1 MWQLQWMIGLLPD
14 WVFLAVTAIGAAMIV
29 ASWIL
34 KRIPFINQYN
44 FPIYVLGT
52 VVTIAGVWFAGG
64 RTTQAAWEAKLKD
77 MEAKVQV
84 AEEKSKEVNTV
95 IETRVVE
102 KVKIVKEK
110 TNANKQII
118 KEVAG
123 AQLDARCELP
133 NSTVMLVNSASKNEV
148 SGSPSVSDG
157 ASSGVKASDLLD
169 TVVENYGKYN
179 EIREKLVAWQEWY
192 KQQKRIF
199 EEVNK

>member
-52 VVTIAGVWFAGG
+52 TLAIAGVWFAGG
-64 RTTQAAWEAKLKD
+64 RANQAAWEAKLKE

-95 IETRVVE
+95 IQTRVVE

-133 NSTVMLVNSASKNEV
+133 VSTVMLVNSASKNEV

-169 TVVENYGKYN
+169 TVVENYGRYN
-179 EIREKLVAWQEWY
+179 EIREKLITWQEWY

-199 EEVNK
+199 EEVNR

>member
-1 MWQLQWMIGLLPD
+1 MWQIEWMIGLLPT
-14 WVFLAVTAIGAAMIV
+14 WMFHIIIAAGIGLVI

-34 KRIPFINQYN
+34 KRISFINQYN

-52 VVTIAGVWFAGG
+52 VITVAGVWFAGG
-64 RTTQAAWEAKLKD
+64 RSNQAAWEAKVKD

-84 AEEKSKEVNTV
+84 AEAKSKEVNTV

-123 AQLDARCELP
+123 AQLDAKCELP
-133 NSTVMLVNSASKNEV
+133 VSTVMLVNSASKNEV

-169 TVVENYGKYN
+169 TVVENYGRFN

-192 KQQKRIF
+192 KQQKRIH
-199 EEVNK
+199 EEINK

>member
-1 MWQLQWMIGLLPD
+1 MWQLQWMIGLFPD
-14 WVFLAVTAIGAAMIV
+14 WAFLAITAIGAGMIV

-34 KRIPFINQYN
+34 KRISFISQYN

-52 VVTIAGVWFAGG
+52 AITIAGVWFAGG
-64 RTTQAAWEAKLKD
+64 RANQAAWEAKVKD

-84 AEEKSKEVNTV
+84 AEAKSKEVNTV

-102 KVKIVKEK
+102 KVRIVKEK

-118 KEVAG
+118 QEVAG
-123 AQLDARCELP
+123 AQLDAKCELP
-133 NSTVMLVNSASKNEV
+133 VSTVMLVNSASKNEV
-148 SGSPSVSDG
+148 SGSPTVSDG

-169 TVVENYGKYN
+169 TVVENYGRFN

-192 KQQKRIF
+192 KQQKRIH
-199 EEVNK
+199 EEINK

>member
-52 VVTIAGVWFAGG
+52 TLAIAGVWFAGG
-64 RTTQAAWEAKLKD
+64 RANQAAWEAKLKE

-95 IETRVVE
+95 IQTRVVE

-123 AQLDARCELP
+123 AQLDAKCELP

-169 TVVENYGKYN
+169 TVVENYGRYN
-179 EIREKLVAWQEWY
+179 EIREKLITWQEWY

-199 EEVNK
+199 EEVNR

>member
-1 MWQLQWMIGLLPD
+1 
-14 WVFLAVTAIGAAMIV
+14 V
-29 ASWIL
+29 
-34 KRIPFINQYN
+34 
-44 FPIYVLGT
+44 
-52 VVTIAGVWFAGG
+52 AGVWFAGG
-64 RTTQAAWEAKLKD
+64 RSNQAAWEAKVKD

-84 AEEKSKEVNTV
+84 AEAKSKEVNTV

-123 AQLDARCELP
+123 AQLDAKCELP
-133 NSTVMLVNSASKNEV
+133 VSTVMLVNSASKNEV

-169 TVVENYGKYN
+169 TVVENYGRFN

-192 KQQKRIF
+192 KQQKRIH
-199 EEVNK
+199 EEINK

>member
-52 VVTIAGVWFAGG
+52 TLAIAGVWFAGG
-64 RTTQAAWEAKLKD
+64 RANQAAWEAKLKE

-84 AEEKSKEVNTV
+84 AEEKSKDVNTV
-95 IETRVVE
+95 IQTRVVE

-133 NSTVMLVNSASKNEV
+133 VSTVMLVNSASKNEV

-169 TVVENYGKYN
+169 TVVENYGRYN

>member
-1 MWQLQWMIGLLPD
+1 MWQIQWMMGLLPD
-14 WVFLAVTAIGAAMIV
+14 WVFLAIIVIGGALIV

-34 KRIPFINQYN
+34 KRISFINQYN
-44 FPIYVLGT
+44 FPIYIIGT
-52 VVTIAGVWFAGG
+52 TLAITGVWFAGG
-64 RTTQAAWEAKLKD
+64 RATQAAWEARVKD

-84 AEEKSKEVNTV
+84 AEAKSREVNTV

-118 KEVAG
+118 KEVVG

-133 NSTVMLVNSASKNEV
+133 ESTVVLVNSASKNEV
-148 SGSPSVSDG
+148 PGGPGVSDG
-157 ASSGVKASDLLD
+157 TSSGVKASDLLE
-169 TVVENYGKYN
+169 TVVENYGRFN

-192 KQQKRIF
+192 KQQKRIH
-199 EEVNK
+199 EEINK

>member
-52 VVTIAGVWFAGG
+52 TLAIAGVWFSGG
-64 RTTQAAWEAKLKD
+64 RANQAAWEAKLKE

-84 AEEKSKEVNTV
+84 AEAKSKEVNTV

-133 NSTVMLVNSASKNEV
+133 VSTVMLVNSASKNEV

-169 TVVENYGKYN
+169 TVVENYGRYN

>member
-52 VVTIAGVWFAGG
+52 TLAIAGVWFAGG
-64 RTTQAAWEAKLKD
+64 RANQAAWEAKLKEI
-77 MEAKVQV
+77 EAKVQV
-84 AEEKSKEVNTV
+84 AEAKSKEVNTV

-133 NSTVMLVNSASKNEV
+133 VSTVMLVNSASKNEV

-169 TVVENYGKYN
+169 TVVENYGRYN

>member
-1 MWQLQWMIGLLPD
+1 MWQIEWMIGLLPD
-14 WVFLAVTAIGAAMIV
+14 WAFHIVVATGAVLIL

-44 FPIYVLGT
+44 FPVLLVGLFL
-52 VVTIAGVWFAGG
+52 TIIGVYYEGG
-64 RTTQAAWEAKLKD
+64 RGIQAAWEARVKD

-84 AEEKSKEVNTV
+84 AEAKSREVNTV

-123 AQLDARCELP
+123 AQLDAKCELP
-133 NSTVMLVNSASKNEV
+133 ESTVVLVNAASKNEV
-148 SGSPSVSDG
+148 SGGPSVSDG
-157 ASSGVKASDLLD
+157 SSSGVKASDLLD
-169 TVVENYGKYN
+169 TVVENYGRYN
-179 EIREKLVAWQEWY
+179 EIRERLVAWQEWY

-199 EEVNK
+199 EEISK